1 MEGDFGSGDDG
12 TRNTPPTT
20 QARLSS
26 LELASGMPL
35 GEQPDASPLA
45 PIEAT
50 LSARAALEEAVRG
63 RLTVGRCVVAFSGG
77 RDSSALLAVAVHVAR
92 RDGLPLPS
100 PATLRYREARKAEES
115 VWQERVI
122 RHLAID
128 DWARIEV
135 DDEHDYLGPVAQPV
149 LRRHGVLWPPYFH
162 SYQPL
167 MALAPG
173 GVFMTG
179 MGGDN
184 LFAGWRW
191 GRLEPVRRRTVRPS
205 MGDLARLALI
215 ASPQF
220 VRRVAARRHPLPC
233 PWLTPAALRE
243 VKARWFAHYASE
255 PVRWDRRVEWLAKL
269 RNLAVQVSTLD
280 ILGGDCGARVANPLL
295 DGRFLAALARWG
307 GRAGCGDRTA
317 MMQGLFADVLPSEVL
332 SRSTKAVFGLCMWR
346 GTSQRFAATWDGSG
360 IDPALVDVG
369 RLRAEWAKPFPAPT
383 SMPLLQHAWLAGTG

>member
-1 MEGDFGSGDDG
+1 
-12 TRNTPPTT
+12 
-20 QARLSS
+20 
-26 LELASGMPL
+26 MPL

-50 LSARAALEEAVRG
+50 LSARAALEEAIRG

-92 RDGLPLPS
+92 RDGLPLPI
-100 PATLRYREARKAEES
+100 PATLRYREAPKAEES

-122 RHLAID
+122 RHLALD

-220 VRRVAARRHPLPC
+220 VRRVAAR
-233 PWLTPAALRE
+233 
-243 VKARWFAHYASE
+243 
-255 PVRWDRRVEWLAKL
+255 
-269 RNLAVQVSTLD
+269 
-280 ILGGDCGARVANPLL
+280 
-295 DGRFLAALARWG
+295 
-307 GRAGCGDRTA
+307 
-317 MMQGLFADVLPSEVL
+317 
-332 SRSTKAVFGLCMWR
+332 
-346 GTSQRFAATWDGSG
+346 
-360 IDPALVDVG
+360 
-369 RLRAEWAKPFPAPT
+369 
-383 SMPLLQHAWLAGTG
+383 